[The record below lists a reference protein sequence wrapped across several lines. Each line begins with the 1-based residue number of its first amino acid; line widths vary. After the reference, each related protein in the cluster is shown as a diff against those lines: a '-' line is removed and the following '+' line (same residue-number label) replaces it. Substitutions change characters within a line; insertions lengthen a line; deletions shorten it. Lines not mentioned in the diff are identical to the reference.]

1 MCWPP
6 ELVATT
12 IVLAAAPDGFLRAKP
27 VDPAALGPLLADLSG
42 PNGRHVILAD
52 AEGEHR
58 LWIRDA
64 APGQPLGAFVP
75 LDPDFETRITSLL
88 RFYRRLLG
96 RRSGAQPRGWP
107 LTAQRR
113 DRLERMLRALDMRLA
128 GASHREIAAAFGHDK
143 AARLPATQ
151 WKVCSARSA
160 VVRLVRDAERKMN
173 RDYLKLLRIR

>member
-1 MCWPP
+1 M
-6 ELVATT
+6 
-12 IVLAAAPDGFLRAKP
+12 RAKP
-27 VDPAALGPLLADLSG
+27 VDPAALGPLLADLSA

-96 RRSGAQPRGWP
+96 RRSGAHP
-107 LTAQRR
+107 
-113 DRLERMLRALDMRLA
+113 RLA
-128 GASHREIAAAFGHDK
+128 VDRAAPRPARTD
-143 AARLPATQ
+143 AARHRHAAGRREPP
-151 WKVCSARSA
+151 RNRR
-160 VVRLVRDAERKMN
+160 RLRP
-173 RDYLKLLRIR
+173 